1 MPDMIAMTQAG
12 RLLAIQTPLGDDVF
26 LLEAMAGEEGV
37 CDLFEFRLTVRSKRP
52 DVAAA
57 ELVGLPV
64 SWTLELPGGDRRSWS
79 GVVGMVEAGPSLGEG
94 MRSYVLTT
102 HPWLWLFGHTADCRI
117 FQNRTTPQILE
128 EIFGEAGFKDVDFGP
143 VSGPKE
149 VRDYC
154 VQYNETDLAFIRR
167 LLEEE
172 GWAWWFR
179 HEAGPEGGRHV
190 LVVSDGAHG
199 WDEGDEPS
207 LRFTTTNVDLNDV
220 TGWARRFAFTP
231 GRVAE
236 SDWNFETP
244 RTDLTTQLP
253 SLAPVEANKPYEI
266 YRWAGRFA
274 KKPRG
279 ETVVKRR
286 MEAFETGFET
296 IAAESGN
303 RKVCPGRKFTL
314 YGHPI
319 AAENASYAVMAVRHA
334 AEDSTY
340 VTRGDAGP
348 PSYANSF
355 TAIPSDKPY
364 VPRQETPQPRID
376 GIQTA
381 TVVGPPGEEIHTDSY
396 GRVKVRFPWDRR
408 AKGDDT
414 SSCWLR
420 VSQPWAGRSWGAQ
433 TIPRIGMEV
442 LVAYVEGDPDK
453 PTVVGV
459 VPNADRMPP
468 LDLPANKTRTSL
480 RSSSSPGGAGFN
492 ELSFEDKAGAEEVFL
507 HAQKDASEMVTNNK
521 LLNIGNAYTAA
532 AQTLHMTTVRDSQ
545 STMTPGD
552 IVLQHKGS
560 MIRMDENGIT
570 ISFKGKHKVRLSDD
584 GVQIYSDK
592 EVQAKQGQGET
603 NFVSIVSTG
612 VYTNGKDEI
621 MQGVGESGAWIKPEG
636 VYSTGRDEIIHGVGG
651 KSAVCVD
658 PKGVYN
664 AGASQVVHAVGEES
678 AIQITSGDISQNS
691 GKIWLNS
698 PLSQMISQ
706 FLGNGQK

>member
-1 MPDMIAMTQAG
+1 MPDMIAMMTQSG

-37 CDLFEFRLTVRSKRP
+37 CDLFEFRLTVRSKRSN
-52 DVAAA
+52 VAPG

-64 SWTLELPGGDRRSWS
+64 SWTLELPGGGRRSWS
-79 GVVGMVEAGPSLGEG
+79 GVIGMVEAGPSLGEG
-94 MRSYVLTT
+94 MRSYVLTA

-128 EIFGEAGFKDVDFGP
+128 EIFGEAGIKDFDFGP

-179 HEAGPEGGRHV
+179 HEPGPEGRHV

-199 WDEGDEPS
+199 WGGGDEPS

-266 YRWAGRFA
+266 YRWAGRFV

-296 IAAESGN
+296 IVAESGN
-303 RKVCPGRKFTL
+303 RRVCPGQKFTL
-314 YGHPI
+314 HGHPI
-319 AAENASYAVMAVRHA
+319 AAENASHAVISVRHA
-334 AEDSTY
+334 AEDTTY

-348 PSYANSF
+348 PGYANSF

-364 VPRQETPQPRID
+364 VPRRETPQPRID
-376 GIQTA
+376 GVQTA

-468 LDLPANKTRTSL
+468 LDLPANKTRTSF
-480 RSSSSPGGAGFN
+480 RSSSSPGGAGAN
-492 ELSFEDKAGAEEVFL
+492 ELSFEDKAGAEEFFML
-507 HAQKDASEMVTNNK
+507 AQKDASEIVNNNK
-521 LLNIGNAYTAA
+521 LLTIGNTYTAA
-532 AQTLHMTTVRDSQ
+532 AQTLHMTSVQDSQ

-552 IVLQHKGS
+552 IVLKHKGS
-560 MIRMDENGIT
+560 MIRMDASGIT
-570 ISFKGKHKVRLSDD
+570 ISFGDGHAIELSDK
-584 GVQIYSDK
+584 GVRIRSTAK
-592 EVQAKQGQGET
+592 VQAVQGEGDNLVT
-603 NFVSIVSTG
+603 IDGKGVHAQGKTVIHNVAGKAAHRIQMSPDGIGIHSDTTVVASQAEDDNFVAIDG
-612 VYTNGKDEI
+612 
-621 MQGVGESGAWIKPEG
+621 EG
-636 VYSTGRDEIIHGVGG
+636 VR
-651 KSAVCVD
+651 
-658 PKGVYN
+658 
-664 AGASQVVHAVGEES
+664 
-678 AIQITSGDISQNS
+678 TSGRTSIKKQAAGSTLEMNGEGISQK
-691 GKIWLNS
+691 GPLIRLN
-698 PLSQMISQ
+698 
-706 FLGNGQK
+706 